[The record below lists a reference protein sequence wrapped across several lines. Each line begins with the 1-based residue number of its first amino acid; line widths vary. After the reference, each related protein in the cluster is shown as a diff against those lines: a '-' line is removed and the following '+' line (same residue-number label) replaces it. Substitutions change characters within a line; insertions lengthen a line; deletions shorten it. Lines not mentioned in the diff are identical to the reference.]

1 MNTESIRAGLKA
13 RPYSSVRSVGSSDP
27 TTGSPRTGLT
37 LVEACR
43 VALMGIVFAMVISLA
58 LTPSADAQQ
67 MRYMTGQN
75 VVPVYEGWERNADG
89 TFSMVFGYM
98 NRNYE
103 EEVDVPVGPDNR
115 FEPLDADQGQPAHFY
130 ARRQQFMFK
139 VRVPKDWGQKD
150 LVWTLTSHGKTEK
163 AFGTLTPFWEIGTD
177 VYQQNRGGP
186 GDLNDPDEAPQISL
200 VGPAQRT
207 ATVGQPL
214 TLDVA
219 VTDDGLPKFKPSRS
233 GSGSVAA
240 AAPTRVTPARQNPLT
255 QAVVRLEP
263 NVRLGVTWVVH
274 RRSVP
279 SAVEFAP
286 QRVAVNE
293 GKASTTV
300 TFAAPGTYTL
310 RGYADDG
317 VLLSSADV
325 VVTVQPSR

>member
-1 MNTESIRAGLKA
+1 
-13 RPYSSVRSVGSSDP
+13 
-27 TTGSPRTGLT
+27 
-37 LVEACR
+37 
-43 VALMGIVFAMVISLA
+43 MGHVFAMVLSLG
-58 LTPSADAQQ
+58 LTPAADAQQ

-103 EEVDVPVGPDNR
+103 EEVDVPVGADNR
-115 FEPLDADQGQPAHFY
+115 FEPIEADQGQPAHFY
-130 ARRQQFMFK
+130 PRRQQFMFK

-163 AFGTLTPFWEIGTD
+163 AYGTLAPVWEIDTS

-186 GDLNDPDEAPQISL
+186 GELHEPDEAPRISL
-200 VGPAQRT
+200 VGAAQRT
-207 ATVGQPL
+207 AAVGQPL
-214 TLDVA
+214 TLDVEVA
-219 VTDDGLPKFKPSRS
+219 DDGLPTPRPSRS

-240 AAPTRVTPARQNPLT
+240 AAATRITPPRQNPLT

-263 NVRLGVTWVVH
+263 NVRLGITWVVH
-274 RRSVP
+274 RRSTP
-279 SAVEFAP
+279 AAVTFSP
-286 QRVAVNE
+286 QRVAVAD

-300 TFAAPGTYTL
+300 TFTTPGTYTL

-317 VLLSSADV
+317 VLLDSADV
-325 VVTVQPSR
+325 VVTVR